1 MSNEKAMQI
10 GYQLC
15 LGSYLSNLKKMLLLS
30 DSMIRISM
38 GVSHTWAI
46 YKGYL
51 KKGPKN
57 LVGLISQRTILSSR
71 PFWYKFSGHCQ
82 TEFRIFV
89 QI

>member
-1 MSNEKAMQI
+1 MSRKLFIQSEEN
-10 GYQLC
+10 
-15 LGSYLSNLKKMLLLS
+15 NLVLLS